1 MFGIF
6 SFSGRFVWGPIVGR
20 FPLHR
25 VMLVELSLS
34 SIAVALLLGVST
46 TPMLFLWSAVYGL
59 AWGGFWLLQPLMLA
73 NYFGSRNLGAIR
85 GVNQPFMAIASGI
98 SPIAAAAIFD
108 ATGEYTW
115 VLGLAAIGGAAG
127 ALLGFMARPPRRPR
141 VPEPESKGSSLRS
154 E

>member
-1 MFGIF
+1 
-6 SFSGRFVWGPIVGR
+6 
-20 FPLHR
+20 
-25 VMLVELSLS
+25 MLVELSLS